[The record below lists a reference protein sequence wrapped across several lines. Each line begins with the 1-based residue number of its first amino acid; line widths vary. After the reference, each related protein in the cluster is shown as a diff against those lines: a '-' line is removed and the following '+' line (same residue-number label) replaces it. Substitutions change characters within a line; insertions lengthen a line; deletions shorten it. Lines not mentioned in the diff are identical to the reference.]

1 MPKNLEVKIQLDK
14 FDNILDTLNGLGVK
28 KIKELEQSDVYYE
41 NNNMKVKLRI
51 ENDEYFLIKYLRDE
65 NADNRWSNYE
75 LLKLEGD
82 NPRKYLSDLMTEKI
96 VVNKKRKLFIYDNTR
111 IHLDEVENLGKFIE
125 LETKVIDSEENAERR
140 FKELVKLLN
149 LNLNKQ
155 IRSGY
160 KELIEKL

>member
-14 FDNILDTLNGLGVK
+14 FDNILDTLSELGVK

-41 NNNMKVKLRI
+41 NKNMKVKLRI